1 MSQQALFADTIIA
14 MKKAMKRR
22 AYESEDS
29 EDDVDYRGNR
39 GQKLNKRARFA
50 REGQLAPASGPEVY
64 KEYVE
69 HAGYTRAIIS
79 RNPPLVDDEGYEPES
94 DDEDYEQRMQDI
106 AETAAE
112 FNPYANIRLESIL
125 APLTAVT
132 DLPSHPTL
140 SRPFTIKTLTDLTIQ
155 ARDIMYKENHALW
168 NIKHLHTKLVGDHTW
183 VPTEIMET
191 PNDIHFFQETHVA
204 NGLSPGQHSVKSDA
218 SMLLLEAAAA
228 AAAADN
234 STNGQRSVNGEGASL
249 AHNDT
254 TQDKETHADADT
266 SMVDADVTI
275 DEDTAVTD
283 RPIANIQEDASR
295 KKDKA
300 PGGSGK
306 VDSNGN
312 PDVGDERPASE
323 KQATDKDKPM
333 TNGASKAAE
342 QNGNLGYTQAFQ
354 RGLNGNEIN
363 LPGSA
368 PMSIASVDGLDE
380 MFIHPIFLAPKS
392 AQPNRDLGIPEGEAE
407 DLRRLLQAY
416 VQKQEEV
423 CRGTK
428 RLHEGLLRAERLRK
442 TVFQWSKYEAHV
454 GPNRDMSDGEDWY
467 DKEEWGLEED
477 LKKGQDEEEE
487 DNTTQQPKKTRARK

>member
-29 EDDVDYRGNR
+29 DDDVDYRGNR

-64 KEYVE
+64 KEALLQYIE
-69 HAGYTRAIIS
+69 HAGYVRGIIS

-106 AETAAE
+106 VETAAE
-112 FNPYANIRLESIL
+112 FNPYANVRLESIL
-125 APLTAVT
+125 APLTSVT

-140 SRPFTIKTLTDLTIQ
+140 ARPYTSKTLTDLTLQ
-155 ARDIMYKENHALW
+155 ARDTMYKENEALW
-168 NIKHLHTKLVGDHTW
+168 NIKHLHTKLVGDHIW
-183 VPTEIMET
+183 IPTEMMET
-191 PNDIHFFQETHVA
+191 PNDLHYFQEPHAASTPGSGQPTIKPDTTRLLLGADATANNANDSPSA
-204 NGLSPGQHSVKSDA
+204 NGAGSSITRED
-218 SMLLLEAAAA
+218 
-228 AAAADN
+228 
-234 STNGQRSVNGEGASL
+234 GEQA
-249 AHNDT
+249 
-254 TQDKETHADADT
+254 KETTGDGDT
-266 SMVDADVTI
+266 SMIDADETI
-275 DEDTAVTD
+275 DEDTTAESN
-283 RPIANIQEDASR
+283 RQN
-295 KKDKA
+295 DKVS
-300 PGGSGK
+300 SGATE
-306 VDSNGN
+306 SNGDPTAN
-312 PDVGDERPASE
+312 GT
-323 KQATDKDKPM
+323 QHGHDKLAAGKAQP
-333 TNGASKAAE
+333 TINGATTAGE
-342 QNGNLGYTQAFQ
+342 QNGGRAQAQPFPKA
-354 RGLNGNEIN
+354 LNGHEVN

-368 PMSIASVDGLDE
+368 PMSIASLEALDE

-392 AQPNRDLGIPEGEAE
+392 AQPNRDLGIPEAEAE

-428 RLHEGLLRAERLRK
+428 RLHEGLLRAERLRR
-442 TVFQWSKYEAHV
+442 TVLQWSKYEAHC

-487 DNTTQQPKKTRARK
+487 DTTTQQPKKTRARK

>member
-29 EDDVDYRGNR
+29 DDDINYRGNR

-50 REGQLAPASGPEVY
+50 REGQLAPGSGPEVY
-64 KEYVE
+64 KEVVE

-106 AETAAE
+106 VETAAQ
-112 FNPYANIRLESIL
+112 FNPYANVRLENIL

-132 DLPSHPTL
+132 ELPSHPTL
-140 SRPFTIKTLTDLTIQ
+140 SRPYTSRTLVDLTIQ
-155 ARDIMYKENHALW
+155 ARDIMYKENTALW
-168 NIKHLHTKLVGDHTW
+168 NIKHLHTKLVGDHIW
-183 VPTEIMET
+183 VPTEMMET
-191 PNDIHFFQETHVA
+191 PNDIHFFQEPA
-204 NGLSPGQHSVKSDA
+204 LPNGLSLGQPSVKSDA
-218 SMLLLEAAAA
+218 SMLLLDAAPAA
-228 AAAADN
+228 STHGQP
-234 STNGQRSVNGEGASL
+234 STNGEETSVSN
-249 AHNDT
+249 
-254 TQDKETHADADT
+254 K
-266 SMVDADVTI
+266 DVTI
-275 DEDTAVTD
+275 DEETAAD
-283 RPIANIQEDASR
+283 DESKPSAGEDMNR
-295 KKDKA
+295 EGDH
-300 PGGSGK
+300 
-306 VDSNGN
+306 VDS
-312 PDVGDERPASE
+312 DSKMEEASGTSE
-323 KQATDKDKPM
+323 VEIKKPKTSSKKPL
-333 TNGASKAAE
+333 TNGALRKAE
-342 QNGNLGYTQAFQ
+342 QNGVSSHDHALQ
-354 RGLNGNEIN
+354 RTMNGSEIN

-368 PMSIASVDGLDE
+368 PMSIASVDGLDD

-392 AQPNRDLGIPEGEAE
+392 SKPERDLSIPEQEAE

-416 VQKQEEV
+416 CQKQEEV

-442 TVFQWSKYEAHV
+442 TVIQWSKYEAHV

-477 LKKGQDEEEE
+477 LKKGADEEEE
-487 DNTTQQPKKTRARK
+487 DTTTQPKKTRARK

>member
-1 MSQQALFADTIIA
+1 

-22 AYESEDS
+22 AYDSEDS

-50 REGQLAPASGPEVY
+50 HEGQLAPASGPEAY

-69 HAGYTRAIIS
+69 HAGYVRGIIS

-112 FNPYANIRLESIL
+112 FNPYANVRLESIL
-125 APLTAVT
+125 APLTSVT

-140 SRPFTIKTLTDLTIQ
+140 ARPFTTKTLTDLTLQ
-155 ARDIMYKENHALW
+155 ARDTMYKENRALW
-168 NIKHLHTKLVGDHTW
+168 NIKHLHTKLVGDHIW
-183 VPTEIMET
+183 VPTEMMET
-191 PNDIHFFQETHVA
+191 PNDIHFFQEPRAADAPSV
-204 NGLSPGQHSVKSDA
+204 GQPSVKSDA

-228 AAAADN
+228 AS
-234 STNGQRSVNGEGASL
+234 STNGQPSADGAGPT
-249 AHNDT
+249 AVRDAEPA
-254 TQDKETHADADT
+254 KEIAVDGDT
-266 SMVDADVTI
+266 SMIDADGTI
-275 DEDTAVTD
+275 DEDAAAAD
-283 RPIANIQEDASR
+283 E
-295 KKDKA
+295 A
-300 PGGSGK
+300 PTSTQPSSNQQSSKSSGGAAGSNR
-306 VDSNGN
+306 DS
-312 PDVGDERPASE
+312 
-323 KQATDKDKPM
+323 T
-333 TNGASKAAE
+333 TNGGQHEHDKSATSKAQPTANGDTKAAE
-342 QNGNLGYTQAFQ
+342 QNGANGHAQALQ
-354 RGLNGNEIN
+354 KALNGHEVQ

-368 PMSIASVDGLDE
+368 PMSIASLEALDD
-380 MFIHPIFLAPKS
+380 MFIHPIFLAPKT
-392 AQPNRDLGIPEGEAE
+392 AQPNRDLGIPEAEAE

-487 DNTTQQPKKTRARK
+487 DTTTQQPKKTRARK